1 MDPCLQYYIRISNH
15 EPSPLARAVF
25 TQKNVNDLQSAI
37 QKEVYEKTSGIRITK
52 QTDEALLSVM
62 YNTYLFLV
70 HKSTGPNSQK
80 QSINEMDVGALCFIN
95 QHIVDQS
102 AGIVLHSLASKSKY
116 LQEISKPRQ
125 INTLPVS
132 DNIYGAE
139 KEMRYK
145 HGL

>member
-1 MDPCLQYYIRISNH
+1 MDPCLQYYINISDH
-15 EPSPLARAVF
+15 EPSPLASVVF

-37 QKEVYEKTSGIRITK
+37 QREVYEKTSGIRITK
-52 QTDEALLSVM
+52 QTDEALLSIM

-70 HKSTGPNSQK
+70 HKSSGPNTQK
-80 QSINEMDVGALCFIN
+80 HNISEMDVSALCFIN
-95 QHIVDQS
+95 QHIVDQCVD
-102 AGIVLHSLASKSKY
+102 IILHSLTTKSKH

-139 KEMRYK
+139 KEMKYK

>member
-52 QTDEALLSVM
+52 QTDEALLSIM

-70 HKSTGPNSQK
+70 YKSTGPNSQK
-80 QSINEMDVGALCFIN
+80 QSINEMDVSALCFIN
-95 QHIVDQS
+95 Q
-102 AGIVLHSLASKSKY
+102 
-116 LQEISKPRQ
+116 Q
-125 INTLPVS
+125 IGRAHV
-132 DNIYGAE
+132 
-139 KEMRYK
+139 
-145 HGL
+145 

>member
-15 EPSPLARAVF
+15 EPSPLACAVF
-25 TQKNVNDLQSAI
+25 TQKNVDDLQNVI
-37 QKEVYEKTSGIRITK
+37 QKEVYEKTNGIRITK
-52 QTDEALLSVM
+52 QTDQALLSVM
-62 YNTYLFLV
+62 YNTYFFLV
-70 HKSTGPNSQK
+70 YKSSGANTQK
-80 QSINEMDVGALCFIN
+80 QSINEMNINALCFIN
-95 QHIVDQS
+95 QHIVDQCAS
-102 AGIVLHSLASKSKY
+102 LILHSLSSKSKY

-139 KEMRYK
+139 KEMKYK